1 MQSLEQAQNPPL
13 MIRNVLAFRVPPPQP
28 QPAGDGGAQR
38 LCQDQGATDG
48 ADFGD

>member
-28 QPAGDGGAQR
+28 QPAGDGGARR
-38 LCQDQGATDG
+38 LCQDRGATDG